1 LTVFNYPQK
10 SLQWQ
15 LQAKGIQE
23 EQDEKTSV
31 LLNPSGQL

>member
-15 LQAKGIQE
+15 LQAKGIQDE
-23 EQDEKTSV
+23 E
-31 LLNPSGQL
+31 GG